1 MHIGGSGRTDSGVH
15 AFAQEASVV
24 LGQRMDTEA
33 VFRKINE
40 LLPEDIRVLRI
51 QEMQG
56 QFHARKSAC
65 AKCYEYYVD
74 LRDKP
79 DVFTRRYRFH
89 FPKKIDVEAMRRA
102 AKRLEGKHD
111 FASFTD
117 LKDSNDTVRTI
128 YEIGIEKTGNQLRI
142 SYLGNGFLYHMVR
155 ILTGTLLEV
164 GAGRIAPEEM
174 GAILMAKDRT
184 WSGFPAS
191 AKGLFLKQVYYE
203 PIEQMEK

>member
-1 MHIGGSGRTDSGVH
+1 M
-15 AFAQEASVV
+15 
-24 LGQRMDTEA
+24 L
-33 VFRKINE
+33 
-40 LLPEDIRVLRI
+40 
-51 QEMQG
+51 
-56 QFHARKSAC
+56 
-65 AKCYEYYVD
+65 
-74 LRDKP
+74 
-79 DVFTRRYRFH
+79 
-89 FPKKIDVEAMRRA
+89 
-102 AKRLEGKHD
+102 RLEGKHD